1 MARAPLLLSLV
12 AGTVACARGEPAP
25 RVDVELD
32 GETMGSTWHV
42 KLSVPAERRTAALA
56 MQHAIDQTLERIN
69 DEMSTY
75 RPSSELSRFNAST
88 STAPVALSAELA
100 HVMARALEV
109 GRLTEGAY
117 DVTLDP
123 LIDLWGFD
131 RSGRKDAVPTVE
143 QIAAARAHVGL
154 DRLALEGATLRKLD
168 PEVRVNL
175 GGIAAGFAVDV
186 VCADLD
192 AAGFADYMVEIT
204 GEVRARGVNAGGQPW
219 RIGIKVPDLQAD
231 ARDVLA
237 AVSLADKAV
246 TTSGSYHNFFV
257 GPDGKR
263 YSHIIDPRTARPVES
278 ELVSVTVLFDDAL
291 TADAFDTA
299 FVILGEERARSIVA
313 RYPGMGAFFIRQG
326 ADGMLST
333 SMTEGFPLL
342 PTPTKE
348 MAP

>member
-1 MARAPLLLSLV
+1 MARAPLLLSLI
-12 AGTVACARGEPAP
+12 AGTVACARGERAP

-88 STAPVALSAELA
+88 STEPVALSSELA
-100 HVMARALEV
+100 QVMARALEV

-192 AAGFADYMVEIT
+192 RAGFTDYMVEIT
-204 GEVRARGVNAGGQPW
+204 GEVRARGTNARGQPW
-219 RIGIKVPDLQAD
+219 RIGVKIPDVQA
-231 ARDVLA
+231 AANDVLA
-237 AVSLADKAV
+237 AVSLTNQAV
-246 TTSGSYHNFFV
+246 TTSGTYHNFSV
-257 GPDGKR
+257 GPDGTR
-263 YSHIIDPRTARPVES
+263 YSHIIDPRTGAPVQGT
-278 ELVSVTVLFDDAL
+278 LVSASVLAKDAL

-299 FVILGEERARSIVA
+299 FVILGEERARAIIA
-313 RYPGMGAFFIRQG
+313 RHPGMGAYFIHQAPNG
-326 ADGMLST
+326 ALST
-333 SMTEGFPLL
+333 SMTDGFPLVDTL
-342 PTPTKE
+342 E
-348 MAP
+348 HAP